1 MNMAIRDLTLVPTTL
16 DAVEAFQFRPS
27 AYDPVFTDLFIPVFN
42 GTVEL
47 GVDEARLDV
56 LDRLVGLMAHGSRL
70 AADD

>member
-47 GVDEARLDV
+47 GRRWGKARCF
-56 LDRLVGLMAHGSRL
+56 RSIGRAYGSWLTARS
-70 AADD
+70 